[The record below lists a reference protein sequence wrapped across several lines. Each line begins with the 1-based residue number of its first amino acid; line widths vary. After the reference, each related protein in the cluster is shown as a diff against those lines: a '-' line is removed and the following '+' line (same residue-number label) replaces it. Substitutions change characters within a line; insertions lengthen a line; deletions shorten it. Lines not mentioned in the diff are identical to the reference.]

1 MSLNKYEQGLFDYL
15 ESNPDE
21 RRHWQAK
28 VLAVSGRRDEPG
40 VAARALERELW
51 DYFAERSQH
60 VARLGELNS
69 GGVRRVSLQ
78 NLSDHLLRIFG
89 PPVRPTKPTQP

>member
-15 ESNPDE
+15 EKHPEE

-28 VLAVSGRRDEPG
+28 ARDASRQAGEPG
-40 VAARALERELW
+40 VVARALERELW

-60 VARLGELNS
+60 VAGLRELHT

-78 NLSDHLLRIFG
+78 NLSEYLLRMSG
-89 PPVRPTKPTQP
+89 GPVRPAKSPGS